1 MVIDRTSHCGG
12 GDNPCPL
19 GQTGQEGKQ
28 VRKKQIW
35 PIVIFS
41 WEKGILISLCSGA
54 CIWHRQH
61 PSFSRMLPSSSGLP
75 FRLMF
80 KNNRLSFHLIAM
92 GDSYKET
99 QNVVVKIDIHTP
111 GFPMALVFRTSLS
124 DWKNE
129 TESLDMY
136 IYIIS
141 SRLVL
146 PCGKPLT
153 AATHSLSFVVSWHWL
168 AWSRISS
175 WSFSFSSVPCNL
187 TLDFNSF
194 VNFKIYAPW
203 FWTRQMNNIK
213 NLQYWCRQAT

>member
-1 MVIDRTSHCGG
+1 MIDRTSHCGG

-19 GQTGQEGKQ
+19 GQTGQKGKQ
-28 VRKKQIW
+28 VRKK
-35 PIVIFS
+35 IFAHCYIFLR
-41 WEKGILISLCSGA
+41 KNGILISLCSGA

-75 FRLMF
+75 FRLTF

-111 GFPMALVFRTSLS
+111 GFPMALVFRTSS

-136 IYIIS
+136 IYIWYYLGWSYHVANPWPRRHIPCLLWCHGTGWHGLVYPHDLSAFHLSPVIWRWIS
-141 SRLVL
+141 
-146 PCGKPLT
+146 
-153 AATHSLSFVVSWHWL
+153 
-168 AWSRISS
+168 
-175 WSFSFSSVPCNL
+175 
-187 TLDFNSF
+187 NSF
-194 VNFKIYAPW
+194 VNFKIYPPW
-203 FWTRQMNNIK
+203 FWTRKMNNVK
-213 NLQYWCRQAT
+213 KLQYWCRQAT